1 MGHRSAARDVLRHS
15 SEQQML
21 RTGCEPGFTLVEIVV
36 ILTIMLVLA
45 SVIAPSLVAFADQQ
59 RAEQTAAIL
68 TTVRDGLVGANGYR
82 SSMGLNAGR
91 VSQLTNKPT
100 ANNAAIDDD
109 SCGAFLKA
117 GDVSK
122 WDPGAPYAPFMI
134 PRNGLVTP
142 IGIAEDTM
150 SRNPNTNANGV
161 NQIVFTSV
169 DLRDVLL
176 LDDVLDATDGAAAG
190 VVRWT
195 TPPLVMFYRVPID
208 NKC

>member
-1 MGHRSAARDVLRHS
+1 
-15 SEQQML
+15 ML
-21 RTGCEPGFTLVEIVV
+21 RTRRGFTLVEIVV
-36 ILTIMLVLA
+36 LLAIMLVMA
-45 SVIAPSLVAFADQQ
+45 SVIAPSLIAYADQQ
-59 RAEQTAAIL
+59 RAQETAAIL
-68 TTVRDGLVGANGYR
+68 TDVRDGLVGANGYR
-82 SSMGLNAGR
+82 SVMGLNAGR

-122 WDPGAPYAPFMI
+122 WDPGAPYAPFTI

-142 IGIAEDTM
+142 IGVAEDTLW
-150 SRNPNTNANGV
+150 RVPNTNANGV
-161 NQIVFTSV
+161 LMVVFKTV

-176 LDDVLDATDGAAAG
+176 VDGVLDAGNGSGAG
-190 VVRWT
+190 VIQWTT
-195 TPPLVMFYRVPID
+195 TPPLVMYYRVTVD